1 MYLPSHFEEIR
12 PAVLHALLRQHPL
25 GLLIT
30 QDAAGAPV
38 ANAIP
43 FLLEAGRGEFGT
55 LVGHVARANP
65 VWQSPAAGQV
75 AQPALVVFQGP
86 DGYISPSG
94 YPGKREHGK
103 VVPTWNYAMVQARGP
118 LRVLDDAATTRAL
131 VTRLTAHH
139 EAAQR
144 SPWAVTDAPDD
155 YIAAMVRAIVCIE
168 IPLTSLVGKYKL
180 SQNRSAADRAG
191 VVANLQTESASA
203 SASASAAGAVGV
215 QASEADRADTTALAR
230 WMLAAGEGRP

>member
-1 MYLPSHFEEIR
+1 MYLPSHFEESR

-30 QDAAGAPV
+30 QDEAGAPV

-43 FLLEAGRGEFGT
+43 FLLDAGRGEFGT

-65 VWQSPAAGQV
+65 VWQPPAAGRV
-75 AQPALVVFQGP
+75 APQALVVFQGP
-86 DGYISPSG
+86 DGYISPNG
-94 YPGKREHGK
+94 YPSKAEHGK

-168 IPLTSLVGKYKL
+168 IALTSLVGKYKL

-191 VVANLQTESASA
+191 VVANLQTASE
-203 SASASAAGAVGV
+203 SASAAGAVGV
-215 QASEADRADTTALAR
+215 ETSEPDRADATALAR
-230 WMLAAGEGRP
+230 WILAAGEGRT